1 MGLFAVLF
9 GAASAAC
16 AAAAVF
22 TRADPAVAVALEPLR
37 EQAAPGRGR
46 WMESLETLGRTRLA
60 GRSSALLRRRLELAG
75 QPWRIEAVLGAK
87 ALLTGSA
94 IILCLALT
102 PLVPVA
108 AVVSVPVGVAAFRA
122 PEFVMARLAKR
133 RQERIAAQVPDL
145 GELLLATTQAGL
157 TPPVAFGRAAEV
169 LERPLVDEMDSALR
183 QIELGVPWR
192 QALEG
197 AVAHVDD
204 PSFRRVVSTLS
215 RTQRLGTSVTS
226 SLRSVTDD
234 LRSER
239 RALAEERARRAPVKM
254 LFPLVFLILPA
265 FLLLTVG
272 PVVLATIRSF
282 R

>member
-1 MGLFAVLF
+1 VGPFAVLF

-37 EQAAPGRGR
+37 EEAAPGRGR
-46 WMESLETLGRTRLA
+46 WMKALEEVGRTRL
-60 GRSSALLRRRLELAG
+60 GGGSSELLRRRLELAG

-87 ALLTGSA
+87 VLLTGSA
-94 IILCLALT
+94 VALCLALI
-102 PLVPVA
+102 PLAHA
-108 AVVSVPVGVAAFRA
+108 AALASLPVGLAAFRS

-133 RQERIAAQVPDL
+133 RQARIAAQVPDL

-157 TPPVAFGRAAEV
+157 TPPVAFRRAAEV
-169 LERPLVDEMDSALR
+169 LERPLADEMDSALR
-183 QIELGVPWR
+183 QIDLGVPWR
-192 QALEG
+192 QTLDE

-215 RTQRLGTSVTS
+215 RAQRLGTSVTS
-226 SLRSVTDD
+226 TLRSVTDD

>member
-1 MGLFAVLF
+1 
-9 GAASAAC
+9 
-16 AAAAVF
+16 
-22 TRADPAVAVALEPLR
+22 
-37 EQAAPGRGR
+37 
-46 WMESLETLGRTRLA
+46 MEALETLGRTRLA
-60 GRSSALLRRRLELAG
+60 GRRSELLRRRLELAG
-75 QPWRIEAVLGAK
+75 QPWRIEAVLGTK
-87 ALLTGSA
+87 LLLTGCTVA
-94 IILCLALT
+94 LCLALT
-102 PLVPVA
+102 PLVRVA
-108 AVVSVPVGVAAFRA
+108 AVVSVPVGVAVFRS

-133 RQERIAAQVPDL
+133 RRQRIAAQVPDL

-169 LERPLVDEMDSALR
+169 LERPLADEMDSALR

-197 AVAHVDD
+197 TVAHVDE
-204 PSFRRVVSTLS
+204 PSFRRVMSTLL